1 MRIMNP
7 LDLEWGTATP
17 EFVADDSSTAI
28 HVINHAF
35 EDDTQLTR
43 NLLFIRGRVAFF
55 ARQLPA
61 GMKQHI
67 IFDDRGQNIPV
78 TVRDS
83 FRESLTSIASFE
95 YMTERE

>member
-1 MRIMNP
+1 MNP

-28 HVINHAF
+28 HVINHAL
-35 EDDTQLTR
+35 EDDEQLAR
-43 NLLFIRGRVAFF
+43 NLMFIRGRVAFF

-67 IFDDRGQNIPV
+67 IFDDRGQSIPHQI
-78 TVRDS
+78 RDS
-83 FRESLTSIASFE
+83 FRRSLTSIASFE